1 MPAFFISFDI
11 LLVLLI
17 LILLFFLL
25 KKQTKRKRPTEQ
37 QNYQEES
44 KEEINEESQTDRDP
58 IPQASDDMTIEEYK
72 GFIGEQVL
80 YHQIKQVQNVGA
92 KVLWDCWL
100 RFPSGTITQADVILI
115 WKSGIYVIES
125 KNWTGCRI
133 YGSYD
138 DEKWTVCWFDSY
150 GDTVRTEKR
159 FNPIKQ
165 NAMHVDCIRKMI
177 YNLAPIYSIIAFPDT
192 CKLSKIP
199 AKTKNT
205 AVINYSELRQTIADF
220 HNASDK
226 ERLSREDLEKIRNR
240 LKSCSDGVTEEEKV
254 LHNKS
259 IHNRFGNQQ

>member
-1 MPAFFISFDI
+1 MLFLFVVFDV
-11 LLVLLI
+11 LLVLVI
-17 LILLFFLL
+17 LSLLFLRL
-25 KKQTKRKRPTEQ
+25 KKRNRGISSLSRD
-37 QNYQEES
+37 EEPQYVDY
-44 KEEINEESQTDRDP
+44 EP
-58 IPQASDDMTIEEYK
+58 IPKASDDMTIGEYK
-72 GFIGEQVL
+72 GFIGEQIL
-80 YHQIKQVQNVGA
+80 YHQIKQVQDVGA

-100 RFPSGTITQADVILI
+100 RFPNGTITQADVILI
-115 WKSGIYVIES
+115 WRSGIYVIES

-150 GDTVRTEKR
+150 GDTARTEKR

-192 CKLSKIP
+192 CKLSKVP
-199 AKTKNT
+199 EKTKNT

-220 HNASDK
+220 HNASNK
-226 ERLSREDLEKIRNR
+226 NRLSKEDLEKIRNR

-259 IHNRFGNQQ
+259 IHIRFNKSNK

>member
-1 MPAFFISFDI
+1 MLFLFVVFDV
-11 LLVLLI
+11 LLVLVI
-17 LILLFFLL
+17 LSLLFLRL
-25 KKQTKRKRPTEQ
+25 KKRNRGISSLSRD
-37 QNYQEES
+37 EEPQYVDY
-44 KEEINEESQTDRDP
+44 EP
-58 IPQASDDMTIEEYK
+58 IPKASDDMTIGEYK
-72 GFIGEQVL
+72 GFIGEQIL
-80 YHQIKQVQNVGA
+80 YHQIKQVQDVGA

-100 RFPSGTITQADVILI
+100 RFPNGTITQADVILI
-115 WKSGIYVIES
+115 WRSGIYVIES

-150 GDTVRTEKR
+150 GDTARTEKR

-192 CKLSKIP
+192 CKLSKVP
-199 AKTKNT
+199 EKTKNT

-220 HNASDK
+220 HNASNK
-226 ERLSREDLEKIRNR
+226 NRLSKEDLEKIRNH

-259 IHNRFGNQQ
+259 IHIRFNKSNK

>member
-1 MPAFFISFDI
+1 MLFLFVAFDV
-11 LLVLLI
+11 LLVLVI
-17 LILLFFLL
+17 LSLLFLRL
-25 KKQTKRKRPTEQ
+25 KKRNRGISSQPRD
-37 QNYQEES
+37 
-44 KEEINEESQTDRDP
+44 EESQYVDYEP
-58 IPQASDDMTIEEYK
+58 IPQASDDMTIGEYK
-72 GFIGEQVL
+72 GFIGEQIL
-80 YHQIKQVQNVGA
+80 YHQIKQVQEVGA

-100 RFPSGTITQADVILI
+100 RFPNGTITQADVILI
-115 WKSGIYVIES
+115 WRSGIYVIES

-150 GDTVRTEKR
+150 GDTARTEKR

-177 YNLAPIYSIIAFPDT
+177 YGMAPIYSIIAFPDT
-192 CKLSKIP
+192 CRLSKVP
-199 AKTKNT
+199 AKTNNT

-220 HNASDK
+220 HNAANK
-226 ERLSREDLEKIRNR
+226 ELLSKENLVKIRNR